1 MTGICAICYKS
12 RSSCICQIRILLND
26 YAEYVRTIDMR
37 LDEAEKK
44 MVKLTDETVK
54 QSSQKHL
61 EKCLKD
67 RNERIERLTNDL
79 HRYVEDNKEFK
90 RIIYEREQEIERYI
104 NQLKKEREER
114 ITQPFKHGNCC
125 E

>member
-1 MTGICAICYKS
+1 MKKWIVFNKAYINVDK
-12 RSSCICQIRILLND
+12 IV
-26 YAEYVRTIDMR
+26 YVRMMT
-37 LDEAEKK
+37 
-44 MVKLTDETVK
+44 
-54 QSSQKHL
+54 SY
-61 EKCLKD
+61 KD